1 MEDTI
6 MTHSTQ
12 EPVENQNLLDKQ
24 NTKSDNDSHHD
35 LPQGNRD
42 VCNGESNWRE
52 ISVAALYRP
61 DIGHFAPSI
70 IGYFITS
77 DDWNEQTLLALKEKA
92 GADFLVGI
100 QTDESE
106 CKYLF
111 GHLDIIKG
119 VIRCQPD
126 DVEDVIKL
134 LDVYSPRYDICLNAY
149 DIKSLFECSH
159 SFRFIQTIA
168 TGDCASALIKKTT
181 QQLVSKLPSAANIKG
196 IFVNPECSQSLSL
209 DELSH
214 ISDAIESSYDGTE
227 LYYSQSFTDESMSF
241 RLRAIYAES

>member
-1 MEDTI
+1 MDDTI
-6 MTHSTQ
+6 MKHSTQ
-12 EPVENQNLLDKQ
+12 EPLENQKLLDKQ
-24 NTKSDNDSHHD
+24 NIESDNDSHHD
-35 LPQGNRD
+35 LPQGN
-42 VCNGESNWRE
+42 GESDWRE

-61 DIGHFAPSI
+61 DMDHFAPSI

-77 DDWNEQTLLALKEKA
+77 DDWNEQKLLALKEKA
-92 GADFLVGI
+92 EADFLIGI
-100 QTDESE
+100 QIDEIE

-126 DVEDVIKL
+126 EVEDILKL
-134 LDVYSPRYDICLNAY
+134 LDVYSPRYGICLNAY
-149 DIKSLFECSH
+149 DMKSLFECSH

-168 TGDCASALIKKTT
+168 IGDTESDLIGRAI
-181 QQLVSKLPSAANIKG
+181 QQLVCKLPSAANIKG

-214 ISDAIESSYDGTE
+214 ISDTIESSYHGTE

-241 RLRAIYAES
+241 RLRAIYAE